1 MKELTVL
8 ISIVLLFGGCAKNET
23 IIYGWPNNGDE
34 NNGNSNNTK
43 NTLITFSA
51 ALENRAI
58 TRAMSPMSKG
68 IISQVYAFKTTDSRL
83 KEPTADG
90 LYATASVGML
100 TGVKGYKMYLSNGAY
115 NMYALSNNSSATP
128 PTVNNGETTPLEN
141 GIDYLWWENTQQDIS
156 TSQVHIPI
164 VFQHVS
170 AVVVLDLSAGTGI
183 TLDSLISATIL
194 PPVSGASL
202 HLQIGI
208 IDAAT
213 EYDTTSFEM
222 GINKFLAQAI
232 ILPLNIDTPMPLTL
246 KILVN
251 GETTPRSYT
260 GNIPVPG
267 KFAGGFS
274 YVYSVVIDDNAVSF
288 SDVNIKNWT
297 EVDETGKP
305 VYPNQQ

>member
-1 MKELTVL
+1 MKKITVL
-8 ISIVLLFGGCAKNET
+8 ISIVLLFAGCAKNET
-23 IIYGWPNNGDE
+23 IIYGWPDSGDE
-34 NNGNSNNTK
+34 DNDNSPNTE
-43 NTLITFSA
+43 NPLITFSA
-51 ALENRAI
+51 TLENRAV
-58 TRAMSPMSKG
+58 TRAMSPMPKG

-83 KEPTADG
+83 KEPAADG
-90 LYATASVGML
+90 LYTTASVGML

-115 NMYALSNNSSATP
+115 NMYALSSNSSAAP
-128 PTVNNGETTPLEN
+128 PAVNNGETTPLQN
-141 GIDYLWWENTQQDIS
+141 GVDYLWWENTQQDIL

-170 AVVVLDLSAGTGI
+170 AQIVLDLSAGTGI
-183 TLDSLISATIL
+183 TLDSLVSATIL
-194 PPVSGASL
+194 PPIPGALL
-202 HLQIGI
+202 HLQFGV

-213 EYDTTSFEM
+213 EYDTAPFEM

-232 ILPLNIDTPMPLTL
+232 ILPLIIDTPMALTL
-246 KILVN
+246 EILVN
-251 GETTPRSYT
+251 GETTPRSYV
-260 GNIPVPG
+260 GNIPIPG

-305 VYPNQQ
+305 IYLNQ

>member
-1 MKELTVL
+1 MKKITVL
-8 ISIVLLFGGCAKNET
+8 ISIVLLLAGCAKNET
-23 IIYGWPNNGDE
+23 IIYEWPYNGDE
-34 NNGNSNNTK
+34 DNGNSHNTE

-51 ALENRAI
+51 ALENRAL

-83 KEPTADG
+83 REPVADG
-90 LYATASVGML
+90 LYTTASVGML

-128 PTVNNGETTPLEN
+128 PAINDGKSTPLQN

-170 AVVVLDLSAGTGI
+170 AQVVLELSAGAGV
-183 TLDSLISATIL
+183 TLDSVVSATIL
-194 PPVSGASL
+194 PPIPGASL
-202 HLQIGI
+202 HLQFGI
-208 IDAAT
+208 IDAAK
-213 EYDTTSFEM
+213 EYDTTPFEM

-232 ILPLNIDTPMPLTL
+232 ILPLNIDTPMALTL
-246 KILVN
+246 NVLVN
-251 GETTPRSYT
+251 GETTPRNYT
-260 GNIPVPG
+260 ANIPVPG

-274 YVYSVVIDDNAVSF
+274 YVYSVVIDDNTVSF

-297 EVDETGKP
+297 EIDETGKP
-305 VYPNQQ
+305 IYPNQ